1 MTREKKRY
9 ETQADKLQ
17 DQMRKMID
25 TRIGLANG
33 ADIYKN
39 AFKLTHKVIDDSGE
53 NRLYK
58 FIPEHELMDMQK
70 KGFED
75 NFETIIQEKE
85 ILKECLAEMQSSLN
99 TTMVTLISQL

>member
-1 MTREKKRY
+1 
-9 ETQADKLQ
+9 
-17 DQMRKMID
+17 MRKMID

-58 FIPEHELMDMQK
+58 FIPEHELMDM
-70 KGFED
+70 
-75 NFETIIQEKE
+75 
-85 ILKECLAEMQSSLN
+85 
-99 TTMVTLISQL
+99 